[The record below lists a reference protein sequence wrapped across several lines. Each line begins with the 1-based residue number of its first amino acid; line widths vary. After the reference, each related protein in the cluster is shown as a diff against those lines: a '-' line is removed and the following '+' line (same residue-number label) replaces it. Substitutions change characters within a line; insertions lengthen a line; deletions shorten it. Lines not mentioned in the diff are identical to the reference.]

1 MGAPRV
7 IPSDSIL
14 QNMVERGM
22 THQEIADEV
31 SRESGRRV
39 GRSTI
44 SAALSRAGLTDRVR
58 YDSVIPW
65 PRIKIEHN
73 HHYALSMLRL
83 KARIDAGQPVTE
95 ENLKRFES
103 WERKLRDNDAV
114 VVYRAD
120 SPDGFYYCPRRPE
133 DGDGLA
139 SMEP

>member
-1 MGAPRV
+1 MGAPRL

-14 QNMVERGM
+14 QSMVESGL
-22 THQEIADEV
+22 THQEIADV
-31 SRESGRRV
+31 ISRETGRSV

-44 SAALSRAGLTDRVR
+44 SAALSRAGLTDRIR

-65 PRIKIEHN
+65 PRIKMEHN

-83 KARIDAGQPVTE
+83 KARIDADLPVTE

-103 WERKLRDNDAV
+103 WERKLRENNAV
-114 VVYRAD
+114 VVYRPD

-133 DGDGLA
+133 DGDGLV
-139 SMEP
+139 STKP